1 MENNAAF
8 TPILTAEDFEAA
20 VAERVTA
27 LTTQLTE
34 KETMLET
41 QAAQLTASNNRIAEL
56 MNAETSELFA
66 AEREAHAAQIA
77 DYTERLQAAEKLNMR
92 VQFAIENE
100 YSLDFVDRLRGNTVE
115 ELRKDARALER
126 VFYNEKILNNPPAPP
141 MGSAEPVLTKFY
153 DSYYET
159 PEERRSNEALKVT
172 LRQMKGEDYIDY

>member
-20 VAERVTA
+20 IAERVTA

-56 MNAETSELFA
+56 MNADTSELFA

-77 DYTERLQAAEKLNMR
+77 DYAERLQAAEKLNMR

-100 YSLDFVDRLRGNTVE
+100 YSLDFVDRLRGNTIE
-115 ELRKDARALER
+115 ELRKDARALEQMLL
-126 VFYNEKILNNPPAPP
+126 NEKVLKYPPAPP
-141 MGSAEPVLTKFY
+141 LGSAEPVLTMPY

-159 PEERRSNEALKVT
+159 PEERRGKEALKAQ
-172 LRQMKGEDYIDY
+172 LRRMKGEDYID

>member
-8 TPILTAEDFEAA
+8 TPILTAEEFEAA

-66 AEREAHAAQIA
+66 AEKAAYDLQIA

-115 ELRKDARALER
+115 ELRKDARALEQMLL
-126 VFYNEKILNNPPAPP
+126 NEKVLKYPPAPP
-141 MGSAEPVLTKFY
+141 MGSAEPVLTMPY
-153 DSYYET
+153 DEYYYET
-159 PEERRSNEALKVT
+159 PEERRGKAALKAQ
-172 LRQMKGEDYIDY
+172 LRRMKGED